1 MNHDHNSNVIT
12 ENKVHHLCLCTGY
25 DGIGR
30 GLKRVF
36 PSLRT
41 VGYVEIEA
49 FAIANLASKIEE
61 GKMDEA
67 PIFTDVKAFP
77 YRKFR
82 GCVDILSA
90 GFPCQP
96 FSVAGK
102 KQGVEDPR
110 HIYPFIANGITLCKP
125 AYVLLENV
133 EGIVSRKT
141 ADGESVLLYV
151 LRDLESRGYSCAW
164 GTFSAAEIGAPHL
177 RKRIFILAKLGNSE
191 GARLKSGN
199 LGSWET
205 QSRGAGSWVM
215 ENSDIK
221 RLEGGY
227 PHRKQNKEGGDCQAT
242 LHNFAGTSKYPARPN
257 EEQFEWEE
265 PRVISD
271 SKNVGCGRGEDR
283 NFENKR
289 WVQESSQVEQPNLR
303 SETERCS
310 GDGRASK
317 VQVKSKLGRTTD
329 GSACK
334 LDSALNRVDRLRLLG
349 NGVVPDT
356 CELAFRTLWKELN

>member
-30 GLKRVF
+30 GLKKVF

-164 GTFSAAEIGAPHL
+164 GTFSAAEVGAPHL

-205 QSRGAGSWVM
+205 QSRGAGSW
-215 ENSDIK
+215 
-221 RLEGGY
+221 G
-227 PHRKQNKEGGDCQAT
+227 
-242 LHNFAGTSKYPARPN
+242 SKYPARPN

-265 PRVISD
+265 PRVISN
-271 SKNVGCGRGEDR
+271 SKNVRCGGGENR
-283 NFENKR
+283 NSENKR
-289 WVQESSQVEQPNLR
+289 WIQESAQVEQPNIWG
-303 SETERCS
+303 EAERCS
-310 GDGRASK
+310 GDGKASK
-317 VQVKSKLGRTTD
+317 VQVKPKLGRTTD